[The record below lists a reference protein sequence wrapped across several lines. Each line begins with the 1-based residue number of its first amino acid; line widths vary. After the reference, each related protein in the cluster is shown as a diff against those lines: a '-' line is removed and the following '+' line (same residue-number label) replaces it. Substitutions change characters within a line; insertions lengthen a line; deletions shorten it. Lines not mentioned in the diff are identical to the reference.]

1 MTDSVKLSAFSER
14 PIEDLVSGIS
24 ALQVQLGARARVA
37 ARGPFQAPLP
47 PAADRTRPPRLGEE
61 VEHVGAAEEAD
72 HLAAPY
78 DRHAADS
85 FADEQP
91 RRLVDPGLLGDGD
104 DARAHDVARDLS
116 LLGEDVRLG
125 NDADDV
131 TLVGDDRR
139 TRDAL
144 RQERGGDL
152 VHRCVF
158 AKRDHVSCHHFFD
171 GDHQV
176 PSSVATVCRLALPPL
191 RIRPVRPF
199 GSLPDRWAASA
210 SAPVGSSARWRRV
223 HATRAALAISSSVTV
238 TISSTSRLANIT
250 SKLRAPMANVMPS
263 WMTSAPKARVAAT
276 LAGFASSGMRIN
288 AGSPTVAAAS
298 ATACAWLPELTAMT
312 PFGRSPASSSDST
325 ALNAPRGL
333 NEPVTWKH
341 SGLSLRLGSRS
352 VVSVG
357 VRRRCS
363 RIRPEASR
371 TCSTCWARY
380 SVKPRPSPALRQARD
395 GASVAGSRAGCPR
408 GSRSCRRR
416 SSRSRSRGAE
426 GRPRTRR

>member
-78 DRHAADS
+78 DRHAADP

-131 TLVGDDRR
+131 ALVGDDRR

-210 SAPVGSSARWRRV
+210 SAPVGSSARWRRI

-250 SKLRAPMANVMPS
+250 SKLRAPMAVVRTPSARVFGDPGSVCMLPAFQGRYAASVASGSTVMPS
-263 WMTSAPKARVAAT
+263 SMASAPKARVAAT

-298 ATACAWLPELTAMT
+298 ATACAWLPELTAIT
-312 PFGRSPASSSDST
+312 PFGRSTASSSDST

-341 SGLSLRLGSRS
+341 S
-352 VVSVG
+352 
-357 VRRRCS
+357 
-363 RIRPEASR
+363 
-371 TCSTCWARY
+371 
-380 SVKPRPSPALRQARD
+380 
-395 GASVAGSRAGCPR
+395 
-408 GSRSCRRR
+408 
-416 SSRSRSRGAE
+416 
-426 GRPRTRR
+426 

>member
-1 MTDSVKLSAFSER
+1 MTMARVLSVKAARSSSGSKSGNPWAKLIARSGPCRARLRRVISRMTDSVKLSAFSER

-24 ALQVQLGARARVA
+24 TLQVQLGARARVA

-47 PAADRTRPPRLGEE
+47 PAADRARPPRLGEE

-72 HLAAPY
+72 HLAAPD
-78 DRHAADS
+78 DRHAADA

-91 RRLVDPGLLGDGD
+91 RRLVDSGLLGDGD

-125 NDADDV
+125 NYADDV

-171 GDHQV
+171 RDHEV

-210 SAPVGSSARWRRV
+210 SAPVGSSARWRRD

-250 SKLRAPMANVMPS
+250 SKLRAPMAVVRTPS
-263 WMTSAPKARVAAT
+263 ARV
-276 LAGFASSGMRIN
+276 LGDP
-288 AGSPTVAAAS
+288 GSV
-298 ATACAWLPELTAMT
+298 CMLPA
-312 PFGRSPASSSDST
+312 FQ
-325 ALNAPRGL
+325 
-333 NEPVTWKH
+333 
-341 SGLSLRLGSRS
+341 
-352 VVSVG
+352 
-357 VRRRCS
+357 VR
-363 RIRPEASR
+363 
-371 TCSTCWARY
+371 
-380 SVKPRPSPALRQARD
+380 
-395 GASVAGSRAGCPR
+395 
-408 GSRSCRRR
+408 
-416 SSRSRSRGAE
+416 
-426 GRPRTRR
+426 